1 MTLKKKFILVGL
13 IIFLS
18 MVGIFSIGQYTVRKV
33 ESFDNVKLNLGLV
46 EIGMLKLRRNEKDFL
61 ARKKLKYIDKFNH
74 NFALLDTQVA
84 NLYRVAKMAKLNI
97 NLVTQ
102 TATSIKRYRHLLNQ
116 VFALQKT
123 IGLDQNDGLYGD
135 LRNSVHKAEDKIVAV
150 NDHFLRADMLQLRR
164 NEKDFMLRLDLKY
177 SQQFQATIALFF
189 QHLSIS
195 QHDAATKQ
203 QLKHLMQQYQTS
215 FKQLVNQQV
224 LIGLTSNQGLLGDM
238 RNSVHTAEEIIHKL
252 AINLQSNIEAEIGSV
267 DTLVIIEDI
276 ISAFF
281 TLIVIA
287 MIFLLSVSV
296 LRPLQQLSSIM
307 QYVAENNDLTT
318 RIPVT
323 NKDEIGDTGL
333 AFNNMLEKF
342 QIILGKVNG
351 VTDKLTIATD
361 DMGDISTNTNQGIK
375 AQREQTTQLTHR
387 IDEMA
392 AAVEDIAK
400 CSLQAT
406 ATATAANE
414 TSREGQQVINTSARN
429 IKTLSNSIEDAA
441 EAMRQVD
448 EDSIQ
453 IGSVLEVI
461 QSIAEQTNLL
471 ALNAAIEAARAG
483 EQGRGFAVVADE
495 VRTLAASTQ
504 AATKKIQLTI
514 DSLQSRSNKAVN
526 LMTDSRQKAQQNVS
540 QTSAAGDA
548 FAAIV
553 IQVLAINEINQQISS
568 IAEKQGLVMTDIN
581 QNIKTIDNITESSV
595 DGANQTEQASSNLSE
610 LAMQLKT
617 SSSQFIS

>member
-1 MTLKKKFILVGL
+1 MTLKKKFMLVGL
-13 IIFLS
+13 VILVS

-33 ESFDNVKLNLGLV
+33 ESFEQVKLTLGLV

-61 ARKKLKYIDKFNH
+61 ARKKIKYIKKFND
-74 NFALLDTQVA
+74 NYLSLNIKVE
-84 NLYRVAKMAKLNI
+84 NLYRAATNAGLEVD
-97 NLVTQ
+97 LVTKTEQ
-102 TATSIKRYRHLLNQ
+102 SIKQYQDILQQ
-116 VFALQKT
+116 VFQLQRR
-123 IGLDQNDGLYGD
+123 IGLNHNDGLYRD
-135 LRNSVHKAEDKIVAV
+135 LRVAVHTAEDKILKV
-150 NDHFLRADMLQLRR
+150 NDQLLRADMLELRR
-164 NEKDFMLRLDLKY
+164 HEKDFMLRLNSEYTDK
-177 SQQFQATIALFF
+177 FDRDIKLFF
-189 QHLSIS
+189 QHLDNS
-195 QHDAATKQ
+195 QQDAVTKQ
-203 QLKHLMQQYQTS
+203 QLRFLMQQYQTS
-215 FKQLVNQQV
+215 FMQLVDKQV
-224 LIGLTSNQGLLGDM
+224 LIGLNSNIGLLGDM
-238 RNSVHTAEEIIHKL
+238 RSSVHSAENIINDL
-252 AINLQSNIEAEIGSV
+252 AIHLQNNIIADIGSF
-267 DTLVIIEDI
+267 DTLIIIEDI
-276 ISAFF
+276 VSAFF
-281 TLIVIA
+281 TLIVIS
-287 MIFLLSVSV
+287 MLFLLSLSV
-296 LRPLQQLSSIM
+296 LKPLQQLSNIM
-307 QYVAENNDLTT
+307 QGVAENNDLTT
-318 RIPVT
+318 RIPIT
-323 NKDEIGDTGL
+323 NNDEIGDTGL

-400 CSLQAT
+400 CALQAT

>member
-33 ESFDNVKLNLGLV
+33 ESFDQVKLNLGLV

-74 NFALLDTQVA
+74 NFAQLDLQVA
-84 NLYRVAKMAKLNI
+84 NLYRVAKMANLNI
-97 NLVTQ
+97 KMVTQ
-102 TATSIKRYRHLLNQ
+102 TATSIKRYRHLLEQ

-123 IGLDQNDGLYGD
+123 IGLDPNDGLYGD
-135 LRNSVHKAEDKIVAV
+135 LRDSVHRAEGKIIAV
-150 NDHFLRADMLQLRR
+150 NDQFLRADMLQLRR
-164 NEKDFMLRLDLKY
+164 NEKDFMLRLDLEY
-177 SQQFQATIALFF
+177 SHQFQTTIELFF
-189 QHLSIS
+189 QHLNNS

-215 FKQLVNQQV
+215 FMQLVNQQV
-224 LIGLTSNQGLLGDM
+224 LIGLDSNQGLLGEM
-238 RNSVHTAEEIIHKL
+238 RNSVHTAEEIIQKL
-252 AINLQSNIEAEIGSV
+252 AVNLQSNIEAEIGSV

-318 RIPVT
+318 RIPIT

-400 CSLQAT
+400 CALQAT
-406 ATATAANE
+406 ATASAANE
-414 TSREGQQVINTSARN
+414 TSREGQHVINTSARN
-429 IKTLSNSIEDAA
+429 IKTLSNSFEDAA

-504 AATKKIQLTI
+504 TATKKIQLTI

-526 LMTDSRQKAQQNVS
+526 LMTDSRQKVQQNVS

-553 IQVLAINEINQQISS
+553 VQVLAIDEINQQISS

-581 QNIKTIDNITESSV
+581 QNIISIGNITESSV

-610 LAMQLKT
+610 LAMQLKA